1 MFYACGHVGLRFSIW
16 CFSETKSR
24 NHIVGFSKVN
34 CVKFWRL
41 QKVAHPKV
49 NKESKFSIL

>member
-1 MFYACGHVGLRFSIW
+1 MSKVHV
-16 CFSETKSR
+16 
-24 NHIVGFSKVN
+24 VGFSKVN

-49 NKESKFSIL
+49 NKESKISVLYYASC